1 MKISIDIDNYLSE
14 DEIKNC
20 CCKAIYDIC
29 RSLVLGKDLE
39 TFITNS
45 CYKSVWD
52 IVDQSIESEKGL
64 ESIISERI
72 TRIIE
77 NLSSYSV
84 FRHKDEFNNYESV
97 GQKILDNAVKNSRDL
112 IRDKVEE
119 IIDEYPFDELKS
131 DIKDVVYECISDRL
145 GF

>member
-1 MKISIDIDNYLSE
+1 M
-14 DEIKNC
+14 
-20 CCKAIYDIC
+20 
-29 RSLVLGKDLE
+29 
-39 TFITNS
+39 
-45 CYKSVWD
+45 WD

-64 ESIISERI
+64 ESIISERV

-84 FRHKDEFNNYESV
+84 FRHKDEFNNYESI
-97 GQKILDNAVKNSRDL
+97 GQKILDNAVANSRDL
-112 IRDKVEE
+112 IRSKVEE